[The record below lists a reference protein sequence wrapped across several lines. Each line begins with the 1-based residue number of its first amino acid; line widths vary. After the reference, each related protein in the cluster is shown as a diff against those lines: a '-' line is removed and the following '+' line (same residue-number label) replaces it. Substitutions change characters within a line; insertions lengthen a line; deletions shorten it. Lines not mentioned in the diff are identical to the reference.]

1 MDTLM
6 NKISS
11 LENGSGT
18 TSSNIKN
25 VLSTSSYNKNYD
37 LNINSD
43 NFGEAQDRHEFQED
57 NFDKGINKKINF
69 NLEKDYDKNKNI
81 SADNKNSNYEYLSEF
96 NLNELI
102 YILIKNFEANKFDVN
117 IIEERVLKDANNNEL
132 INLLPNNT
140 KEFTHKLTNNILN
153 LLKV

>member
-1 MDTLM
+1 M